1 MTQKPSS
8 RGFTLIEMMIVVGI
22 IGIISAIAIPS
33 FLGQRRRARV
43 IGDAQANARV
53 MAMALESRK
62 AENGVYGPAG
72 TYTWTAGVASDAT
85 LLPTVSLANATTMNY
100 SLVIAAT
107 GVTYTLTVKDTY
119 NSNAQVFT
127 MDQTGGIT
135 PSTGY

>member
-62 AENGVYGPAG
+62 AENGVYGTAG
-72 TYTWTAGVASDAT
+72 TYTWTAGVPSDAT
-85 LLPTVSLANATTMNY
+85 LLPTLSLVNATTMNY
-100 SLVIAAT
+100 SLLINAG
-107 GVTYTLTVKDTY
+107 GVSYTLTVKDAS
-119 NSNAQVFT
+119 NSNAQVLT
-127 MDQTGGIT
+127 LDQTGNVT
-135 PSTGY
+135 ASTGY